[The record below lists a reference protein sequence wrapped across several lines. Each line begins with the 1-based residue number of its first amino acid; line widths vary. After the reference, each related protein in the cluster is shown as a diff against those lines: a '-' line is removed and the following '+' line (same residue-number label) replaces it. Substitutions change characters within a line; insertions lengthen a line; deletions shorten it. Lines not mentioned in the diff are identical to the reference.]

1 MSPLI
6 LASSSPYRRQLL
18 DKLGLAYHWAS
29 PAIDETPLP
38 KEKPEDLVVRLA
50 KAKAHALAGTY
61 PTHLII
67 GADQVSSQD
76 GQILGKPGNL
86 ASAFAQL
93 QAASGKTLTFFTGL
107 CLFNS
112 RTGHCQNIC
121 ETYEVSF
128 RQLTETQIQRYLN
141 LEQPFDCAGSF
152 KCEGLGISLFR
163 SMQGR
168 DPNCLVG
175 LPLMALIDML
185 INEGIDPLAEAESR
199 TSLT

>member
-1 MSPLI
+1 MTPLI

-18 DKLGLAYHWAS
+18 DKLGLTYHWAS
-29 PAIDETPLP
+29 PEIDETPLP
-38 KEKPEDLVVRLA
+38 GERPEDLVVRLA
-50 KAKAHALAGTY
+50 KTKASALTNTY
-61 PTHLII
+61 PSHLII

-76 GQILGKPGNL
+76 GKILGKPGDFDTAL
-86 ASAFAQL
+86 GQL
-93 QAASGKTLTFFTGL
+93 RAASGNCLTFFTGL
-107 CLFNS
+107 CLLNS
-112 RTGHCQNIC
+112 RTGRYQSLC
-121 ETYEVSF
+121 ETYEVNF
-128 RQLTETQIQRYLN
+128 RRLTDTQIRRYLN

-185 INEGIDPLAEAESR
+185 INEGIDPLAEAESP
-199 TSLT
+199 TSLV